1 VVEKD
6 PQREGLWDFAFQESI
21 QREEE
26 DIFHKRRR
34 LQKKSALQFKVI
46 FAESY

>member
-1 VVEKD
+1 MH
-6 PQREGLWDFAFQESI
+6 RERERVWDFAFQESI

-34 LQKKSALQFKVI
+34 LQKKSTLQFKVI